1 MLHPFPLPRPSFEMS
16 LQSLAAEQSFEANTL
31 PVALENSPLVSI
43 FLWHAILELVL
54 PERVW
59 MEQTNR
65 KGG

>member
-1 MLHPFPLPRPSFEMS
+1 MS
-16 LQSLAAEQSFEANTL
+16 LQSLATEQSFETKTV
-31 PVALENSPLVSI
+31 PVALEKSPLISI